1 MAGIDHRPG
10 GASATVITD
19 ARTAASAEM
28 SARIKRY
35 SITMAFRTACF
46 LAMIWAEG
54 PLRWVLF
61 ACAVFLP
68 YMAVLAANQAK
79 RRGTGTGAPTVE
91 PSDVPE
97 LTTGSN
103 GDVISGRLADDDE
116 GSRAPR
122 DRVA

>member
-1 MAGIDHRPG
+1 MVGIEHRSSEAP
-10 GASATVITD
+10 AAVITD

-28 SARIKRY
+28 SSRIKRY

-46 LAMIWAEG
+46 LAMIWVEG

-79 RRGTGTGAPTVE
+79 RRGTGSGAPTVE
-91 PSDVPE
+91 PTDAPQ
-97 LTTGSN
+97 LTTGFR
-103 GDVISGRLADDDE
+103 GEVIQGHVGEDE
-116 GSRAPR
+116 DSRAPR

>member
-1 MAGIDHRPG
+1 MAGIDHRPNV
-10 GASATVITD
+10 ASATVITD

-28 SARIKRY
+28 SSRIKRY

-46 LAMIWAEG
+46 LAMIWVEG

-79 RRGTGTGAPTVE
+79 RRGTGTGAPAVGPT
-91 PSDVPE
+91 DVPQ
-97 LTTGSN
+97 LTTGFS
-103 GDVISGRLADDDE
+103 GEVISGHVGDDE
-116 GSRAPR
+116 DSRAPR

>member
-1 MAGIDHRPG
+1 MAGIDHRSN

-28 SARIKRY
+28 SSRIKRY

-46 LAMIWAEG
+46 LAMIWVEG

-79 RRGTGTGAPTVE
+79 RRGTGTGAPSVE
-91 PSDVPE
+91 PTDTPQ
-97 LTTGSN
+97 LTTGFS
-103 GDVISGRLADDDE
+103 GEVISGDLSDDE
-116 GSRAPR
+116 DSRAPR

>member
-1 MAGIDHRPG
+1 MAGTDHRSS

-28 SARIKRY
+28 SSRVRRY

-46 LAMIWAEG
+46 LGMIWVEG

-61 ACAVFLP
+61 GCAVFLP
-68 YMAVLAANQAK
+68 YIAVLAANQAK
-79 RRGTGTGAPTVE
+79 RRGTGTGAPAVE
-91 PSDVPE
+91 PTDVPQ
-97 LTTGSN
+97 LTSGFTGEM
-103 GDVISGRLADDDE
+103 ISGGLADDDQDA
-116 GSRAPR
+116 RAPR